1 MKKYLTLSVILTF
14 VLIVGSSCKKESA
27 PVDAR
32 DKFVGTWKGTVTL
45 KIPSLSIDQSEST
58 TQAISKSSSTQNQIV
73 FDGSAK
79 ASVNGNGYTYNEW
92 TETVT
97 DPSVGTIIFIFNG
110 TGSISGSVITESGTV
125 KTTILGTTYSGT
137 WSSILNKQ

>member
-14 VLIVGSSCKKESA
+14 ILIVGSSCKKESA

-32 DKFVGTWKGTVTL
+32 DKFVGTWKGTFTL
-45 KIPSLSIDQSEST
+45 KIPGLSIDQSESA
-58 TQAISKSSSTQNQIV
+58 TQVISKSSSTQNQIL
-73 FDGSAK
+73 FDGSTK
-79 ASVNGNGYTYNEW
+79 ASVNGNGYTYIEW

-97 DPSVGTIIFIFNG
+97 NPNVGSIIFIFNG

-125 KTTILGTTYSGT
+125 KTTILGITYSGT